1 MNIETQQYLQ
11 RFFGKDAET
20 INVWF
25 KAACEAHP
33 NPPFGYEGLKDNPGF
48 LVITFGALQ
57 SFLQT
62 GKTIQDYI
70 VAQRTPVQHD

>member
-1 MNIETQQYLQ
+1 MNIQTQQYLQ
-11 RFFGKDAET
+11 QFFEKDAET
-20 INVWF
+20 IKAWF
-25 KAACEAHP
+25 EAACVAHP

-48 LVITFGALQ
+48 LIVTFGALQ
-57 SFLQT
+57 SFLET